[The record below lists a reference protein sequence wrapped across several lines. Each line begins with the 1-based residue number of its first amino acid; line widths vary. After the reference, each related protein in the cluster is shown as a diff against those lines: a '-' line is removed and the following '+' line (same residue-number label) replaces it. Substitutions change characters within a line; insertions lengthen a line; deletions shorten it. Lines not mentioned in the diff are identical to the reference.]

1 VAFGNVMEET
11 EAKVSPEDGKKEKK
25 IYLYDFIAIIRQTS
39 HQRLHLPQRGLPPR
53 AGESGDLR

>member
-1 VAFGNVMEET
+1 MEET